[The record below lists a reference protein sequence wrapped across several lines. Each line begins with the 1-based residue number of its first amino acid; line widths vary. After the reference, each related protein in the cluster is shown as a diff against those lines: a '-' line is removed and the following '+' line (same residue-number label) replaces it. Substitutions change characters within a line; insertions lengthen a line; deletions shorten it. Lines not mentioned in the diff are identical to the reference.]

1 MKQSSTSFSQSST
14 SFPKVSDKTPRSK
27 VSKKFHA
34 YIHGR
39 VSEACAVYGQPVL
52 AVVASGMIDVYIA
65 DGAAPSADS
74 DAVCMMIFTILRP
87 EIDRA
92 IERSASARR
101 RAALRRGD
109 SAVIEDVFATTT
121 ERITSDGN
129 DEEVHV
135 CPDCDDEAT
144 ACPDCD
150 DEATACPDCDEPDY
164 SSIPFPT
171 RRARRLFMNDM
182 KRRARTRIKPLTAA
196 G

>member
-1 MKQSSTSFSQSST
+1 MKQSSTSFS
-14 SFPKVSDKTPRSK
+14 KVSDKTPRSK

-39 VSEACAVYGQPVL
+39 VSEACAVYGQPAL

-65 DGAAPSADS
+65 DGVIPSADS

-101 RAALRRGD
+101 RAALRRVD
-109 SAVIEDVFATTT
+109 SAVMEDVSTIAT
-121 ERITSDGN
+121 ERMTSDSN
-129 DEEVHV
+129 NEEVPV
-135 CPDCDDEAT
+135 CPDCDYEASI
-144 ACPDCD
+144 
-150 DEATACPDCDEPDY
+150 CPDCDEPDY
-164 SSIPFPT
+164 SSIPFPN

-182 KRRARTRIKPLTAA
+182 KRRARTRIKPLTAT

>member
-39 VSEACAVYGQPVL
+39 VREACAVYGQPAL
-52 AVVASGMIDVYIA
+52 AVVASGMIDGYIA
-65 DGAAPSADS
+65 DGVMPPADS
-74 DAVCMMIFTILRP
+74 VSVCMMIFTILRP

-101 RAALRRGD
+101 RAAVRRGD
-109 SAVIEDVFATTT
+109 SVVMEDVVPIAT
-121 ERITSDGN
+121 ERMTSDSN
-129 DEEVHV
+129 NEEVLV
-135 CPDCDDEAT
+135 CPDCDN
-144 ACPDCD
+144 
-150 DEATACPDCDEPDY
+150 EATACPDCDEPDY
-164 SSIPFPT
+164 SSIPFPN

-182 KRRARTRIKPLTAA
+182 KRRTRTRIKPLTAA

>member
-14 SFPKVSDKTPRSK
+14 SFSKVSDKTPHSK

-39 VSEACAVYGQPVL
+39 VREACAVYGQPAL
-52 AVVASGMIDVYIA
+52 AVVASGMIDGYIA
-65 DGAAPSADS
+65 DGVMPPADS

-101 RAALRRGD
+101 RAAVRRGD
-109 SAVIEDVFATTT
+109 SAVMEAIATA
-121 ERITSDGN
+121 RMTSN
-129 DEEVHV
+129 SNNEEVPV
-135 CPDCDDEAT
+135 CPDCDYEASI
-144 ACPDCD
+144 
-150 DEATACPDCDEPDY
+150 CPDCDEPDY
-164 SSIPFPT
+164 SSIPFPN

-182 KRRARTRIKPLTAA
+182 KRRARTRIKPLTV
-196 G
+196 GS